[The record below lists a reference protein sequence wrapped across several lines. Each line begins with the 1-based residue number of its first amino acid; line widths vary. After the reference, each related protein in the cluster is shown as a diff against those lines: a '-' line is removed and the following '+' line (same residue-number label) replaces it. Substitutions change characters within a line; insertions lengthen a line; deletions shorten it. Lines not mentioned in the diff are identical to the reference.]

1 MTATKGLMAPNSI
14 GAGYNSEHRGWCQ
27 RDAELRRS
35 LSGKIRIHA
44 KRPFGA
50 AFVFHNPLGTMDNLF
65 PGDLQVS
72 GELLYLYFVKALIVN
87 VITANPTNAN
97 TLSNSGGGV

>member
-1 MTATKGLMAPNSI
+1 MQSGPPGL
-14 GAGYNSEHRGWCQ
+14 
-27 RDAELRRS
+27 L
-35 LSGKIRIHA
+35 
-44 KRPFGA
+44 F
-50 AFVFHNPLGTMDNLF
+50 FHNPFGTMDNSF

-97 TLSNSGGGV
+97 TLSYFGVGYNRFIISNLYNTAADSERSSAAFRVP